1 MIFEKTYTF
10 PKWAKRVLIS
20 CTIFTAVILIF
31 LLCILLWVHLQTT
44 SKYYEKNLRTELQT
58 HGEVSVGEIFDFEF
72 DRAYVFLPE
81 LCYYSGE
88 DLSEAYGLGLSI
100 DQVKKGHADSV
111 GRIVFVNESGEYVY
125 LFKYNQWSSL
135 IVAQS
140 EKGQIIYPETVIKLI
155 STERETLF
163 IDFLSDSYYVIP

>member
-1 MIFEKTYTF
+1 MGSKHKFRLTKSALFRWTIALSALFVLVSCVAFLCFTPKTSTHYEE
-10 PKWAKRVLIS
+10 
-20 CTIFTAVILIF
+20 ILR
-31 LLCILLWVHLQTT
+31 
-44 SKYYEKNLRTELQT
+44 EELSSGDEIT
-58 HGEVSVGEIFDFEF
+58 VGEVFDFEF

-81 LCYYSGE
+81 LCYASGAALCE
-88 DLSEAYGLGLSI
+88 EYGLDLSI
-100 DQVKKGHADSV
+100 DQVKNGHADSV

-155 STERETLF
+155 STENETLF
-163 IDFLSDSYYVIP
+163 IDFLSDSYYAKTE